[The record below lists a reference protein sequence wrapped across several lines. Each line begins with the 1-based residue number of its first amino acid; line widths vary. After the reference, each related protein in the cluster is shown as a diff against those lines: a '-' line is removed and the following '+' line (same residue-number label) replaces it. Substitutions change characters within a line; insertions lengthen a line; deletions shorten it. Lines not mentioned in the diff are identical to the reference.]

1 MMAKTEEIVKKEG
14 RQLSFNLF
22 YYLDTSQKKK
32 CPKISKNISRK
43 IISLVYL
50 ISQISYCN
58 TELKRNKQKTTIQ
71 LMLTNKIQ
79 KKRKKRKK
87 T

>member
-1 MMAKTEEIVKKEG
+1 MKKH
-14 RQLSFNLF
+14 N
-22 YYLDTSQKKK
+22 YISQ
-32 CPKISKNISRK
+32 K

-50 ISQISYCN
+50 ISLISYCN

-79 KKRKKRKK
+79 KKREKKKRHKLLLMSNMVPI
-87 T
+87 

>member
-1 MMAKTEEIVKKEG
+1 MKKH
-14 RQLSFNLF
+14 N
-22 YYLDTSQKKK
+22 YISQ
-32 CPKISKNISRK
+32 K

-50 ISQISYCN
+50 ISLISYCN

-79 KKRKKRKK
+79 KKRGEKKRHKLLLMSNMVPI
-87 T
+87 

>member
-1 MMAKTEEIVKKEG
+1 MKKH
-14 RQLSFNLF
+14 N
-22 YYLDTSQKKK
+22 YISQ
-32 CPKISKNISRK
+32 K

-50 ISQISYCN
+50 ISLISYCN

>member
-1 MMAKTEEIVKKEG
+1 MKKH
-14 RQLSFNLF
+14 N
-22 YYLDTSQKKK
+22 YISQ
-32 CPKISKNISRK
+32 K

-50 ISQISYCN
+50 ISLISYCN

-79 KKRKKRKK
+79 KKREKKKDINYCSCQ
-87 T
+87 TWSQFEYY